1 MAARSKAYQ
10 KVFQA
15 EQASDPGII
24 KTIFGSPKMAL
35 IWTPIRLYVGWQWI
49 TAGIEKVNNPAWTR
63 SGTALKGF
71 WANVVKVDP
80 GQKGAAIHYGWY
92 HDFLKYMLD
101 NSWYTWFAK
110 LIAFGETAIGLA
122 LIVGAFVGIAAF
134 FGAMMNFNFM
144 LAGSAS
150 TNPVMFGL
158 AILLVLAWKVAGFIG
173 ADYYLLQALGTPWK
187 LGAVAHVRERGGK
200 PAGIGRVVAGFAAFA
215 VVFGAAA
222 GLAIVANN
230 QFNVERDVLG
240 FVGPFAGYVIT
251 AAGVVAAWLV
261 TETVVHYTHTF
272 SLARKSERPE
282 SGRRRA
288 A

>member
-134 FGAMMNFNFM
+134 F
-144 LAGSAS
+144 
-150 TNPVMFGL
+150 P
-158 AILLVLAWKVAGFIG
+158 
-173 ADYYLLQALGTPWK
+173 
-187 LGAVAHVRERGGK
+187 
-200 PAGIGRVVAGFAAFA
+200 
-215 VVFGAAA
+215 
-222 GLAIVANN
+222 
-230 QFNVERDVLG
+230 
-240 FVGPFAGYVIT
+240 
-251 AAGVVAAWLV
+251 
-261 TETVVHYTHTF
+261 THT
-272 SLARKSERPE
+272 L
-282 SGRRRA
+282 
-288 A
+288 